1 LALVEATDSLVSE
14 EREENNIY
22 AGEFSAAA
30 AAPPAYDS
38 TFPPEELPVAHAKVA
53 TPAAAVVVMK
63 RRSPLRWAIPAGAL
77 AAAAILWVAFQPA
90 RHALQQAPPAVE
102 VAQNKEAPPGLTARS
117 EIRRE
122 ENEPAKR
129 ATRGDVDQLTK
140 TAPEVSTD
148 LKSAAPVPPQTHPR
162 SAEGSGFGAGSAAAP
177 AANAKSVPQ
186 EKKADEVVAFSDS
199 RDVVAQAPAIEADS
213 EKIGVAKRIQ
223 APASGAAKPAAPP
236 PPTPAVGGA
245 AGQAV
250 GGAPAKQR
258 TKEERKDK
266 DTVTT
271 EAAAANQMAQA
282 PIGGRS
288 YQAMTLSTGV
298 ARAPQ
303 VISVAGSNHAWR
315 VGEQGKIEFTSN
327 GGKEWKEQVSGVN
340 ASLASGSAPSKKV
353 CWIAGRNGVLL
364 VTTDTGKHW
373 RQVTT
378 PITADL
384 GGVSAVDG
392 LRARIRDAANTAAYE
407 TSDGGKT
414 WSSIPFE

>member
-1 LALVEATDSLVSE
+1 
-14 EREENNIY
+14 
-22 AGEFSAAA
+22 
-30 AAPPAYDS
+30 
-38 TFPPEELPVAHAKVA
+38 
-53 TPAAAVVVMK
+53 
-63 RRSPLRWAIPAGAL
+63 
-77 AAAAILWVAFQPA
+77 
-90 RHALQQAPPAVE
+90 
-102 VAQNKEAPPGLTARS
+102 
-117 EIRRE
+117 
-122 ENEPAKR
+122 
-129 ATRGDVDQLTK
+129 
-140 TAPEVSTD
+140 
-148 LKSAAPVPPQTHPR
+148 
-162 SAEGSGFGAGSAAAP
+162 
-177 AANAKSVPQ
+177 
-186 EKKADEVVAFSDS
+186 
-199 RDVVAQAPAIEADS
+199 
-213 EKIGVAKRIQ
+213 
-223 APASGAAKPAAPP
+223 
-236 PPTPAVGGA
+236 VGGA
-245 AGQAV
+245 A
-250 GGAPAKQR
+250 AKQR

-392 LRARIRDAANTAAYE
+392 LRARIRDAANSVAYE